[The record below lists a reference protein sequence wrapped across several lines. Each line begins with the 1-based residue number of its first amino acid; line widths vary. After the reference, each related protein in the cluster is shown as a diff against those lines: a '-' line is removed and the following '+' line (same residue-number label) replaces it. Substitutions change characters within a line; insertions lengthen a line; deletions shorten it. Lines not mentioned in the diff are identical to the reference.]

1 MRRGCGD
8 AGTGGRV
15 GPEPAGHL
23 ALPEAWR
30 VRHLLPDCVRY
41 LSCSPDVLGGKCD
54 SEIESTGMLFGL
66 HHDPAIGS
74 DLAYLEE
81 ANER

>member
-15 GPEPAGHL
+15 GSEAAGRL

-41 LSCSPDVLGGKCD
+41 LSRSPDVLCGKRD

-66 HHDPAIGS
+66 HHDPAIGF
-74 DLAYLEE
+74 DLPDLEE
-81 ANER
+81 ANEP